1 MARRGQK
8 QIPTAEWLAS
18 LLGGAIVL
26 GTIGFLAFEAFRQ
39 GDQEPS
45 LTVSVLQVRQAAG
58 SFIVDVEVRN
68 LSSGAAA
75 DVHLAGGEG
84 GQLQAHA
91 SLAFVP
97 GFSSRRASLVFG
109 SDPGRAPAVRIVG
122 YGRP

>member
-1 MARRGQK
+1 M
-8 QIPTAEWLAS
+8 AEWLAS

-39 GDQEPS
+39 GNQEPS
-45 LTVSVLQVRQAAG
+45 LTVSVLQVRQTAG

-75 DVHLAGGEG
+75 DVHLAGGEEG
-84 GQLQAHA
+84 ADGRELQAHA
-91 SLAFVP
+91 SLDFVP
-97 GFSSRRASLVFG
+97 GFSSRRASLVFE
-109 SDPGRAPAVRIVG
+109 SNPGRAPAVRIVG